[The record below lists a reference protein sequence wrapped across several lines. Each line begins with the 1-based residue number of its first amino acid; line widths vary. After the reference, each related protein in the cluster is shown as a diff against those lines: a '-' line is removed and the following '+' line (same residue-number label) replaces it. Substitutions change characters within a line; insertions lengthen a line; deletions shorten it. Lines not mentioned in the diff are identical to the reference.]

1 MVFRLSGA
9 SFFADSARFFEKNGR
24 PAVASFI
31 LNLPARRSRQRA
43 HATAKP
49 RTNVRGQ
56 PINKVRSARLGW
68 AQILCRGEQKPKG
81 KSSVDVE

>member
-1 MVFRLSGA
+1 VTAGPPDLEPRLQFGLSPKPEA
-9 SFFADSARFFEKNGR
+9 AA
-24 PAVASFI
+24 
-31 LNLPARRSRQRA
+31 LPV
-43 HATAKP
+43 KKLP
-49 RTNVRGQ
+49 RGEFQ